1 MLKNWTI
8 ITQAVKHGAEGVL
21 VREKYLTSQN
31 HPNHRLTDNLI
42 SIIGN
47 KETSK
52 RIALA
57 GEEFR
62 VNQHLYQKKG
72 GRPLSSYAVEY
83 CLTLPKGC
91 RPTTKQWQE
100 IVKDCCVT
108 LAKLVNLSNTEVK
121 QYQKQIRAVLH
132 QQDQSIK
139 QGTGDHV
146 HLIIGKVVGARVLK
160 ELQQKKATKTLK
172 QAFNAATLKHVG
184 ISHADYKPYEANR
197 GKRIETY
204 KYHRRAI
211 AKAHDSQKEISRLQ
225 YYTDEWIKSAKS
237 KNHPSSARFKRKLDR
252 TKDLLEEKILT
263 RDQKIQVEKIA
274 SLINRTK

>member
-146 HLIIGKVVGARVLK
+146 HLMIGKVVGARVLK

-172 QAFNAATLKHVG
+172 QAFNAAVLKHIG
-184 ISHADYKPYEANR
+184 ISNSNYKPCKSNR
-197 GKRIETY
+197 GDRLENY
-204 KYHRRAI
+204 KYHKQELDKILNVQKDISGLQNDTDKWLNSIERKTPHKTERLRRKI
-211 AKAHDSQKEISRLQ
+211 DKDLKNISHKTLSKHQKTQ
-225 YYTDEWIKSAKS
+225 TDRIKS
-237 KNHPSSARFKRKLDR
+237 KL
-252 TKDLLEEKILT
+252 
-263 RDQKIQVEKIA
+263 A
-274 SLINRTK
+274 H

>member
-21 VREKYLTSQN
+21 VREKYLTSKN

-83 CLTLPKGC
+83 CLTLPKGY

-100 IVKDCCVT
+100 IAKDCCVT

-132 QQDQSIK
+132 QQDQTIK

-146 HLIIGKVVGARVLK
+146 HLIIGKVVGTRVLK

-172 QAFNAATLKHVG
+172 QAFNASVLKHVG
-184 ISHADYKPYEANR
+184 VSHTSYKPYEINR
-197 GKRIETY
+197 GKRLATIQYQNKIAEQTY
-204 KYHRRAI
+204 EIQLILDNLTKSTKKWLNLMEAGKHHHAKRLHRRI
-211 AKAHDSQKEISRLQ
+211 SSNLNSLHDKSLSGSQVNHVAR
-225 YYTDEWIKSAKS
+225 IKS
-237 KNHPSSARFKRKLDR
+237 
-252 TKDLLEEKILT
+252 LLKI
-263 RDQKIQVEKIA
+263 
-274 SLINRTK
+274 

>member
-83 CLTLPKGC
+83 CLTLPKGY

-100 IVKDCCVT
+100 IAKDCCVT

-132 QQDQSIK
+132 QQDQTIK

-146 HLIIGKVVGARVLK
+146 HLIIGKVVGTRVLR

-172 QAFNAATLKHVG
+172 QAFNASVLKHVG
-184 ISHADYKPYEANR
+184 VSHTSYKPYEINR
-197 GKRIETY
+197 GKRLATIQYQNKIAEQTY
-204 KYHRRAI
+204 EIQLILDNLTKSTKKWLNLMEAGKHHHAKRLHRRI
-211 AKAHDSQKEISRLQ
+211 SSNLNSLHDKSLSGSQVTHVAR
-225 YYTDEWIKSAKS
+225 IKS
-237 KNHPSSARFKRKLDR
+237 
-252 TKDLLEEKILT
+252 LLKI
-263 RDQKIQVEKIA
+263 
-274 SLINRTK
+274 

>member
-21 VREKYLTSQN
+21 IRERYLTSQK

-57 GEEFR
+57 GEEYR

-108 LAKLVNLSNTEVK
+108 LAKLVKLSNTEVK
-121 QYQKQIRAVLH
+121 QYQKQVRAVLH
-132 QQDQSIK
+132 QQDQSTK
-139 QGTGDHV
+139 QGSGDHV
-146 HLIIGKVVGARVLK
+146 HLIVGKVVGTRVLK
-160 ELQQKKATKTLK
+160 ELQQKKATRTLK
-172 QAFNAATLKHVG
+172 QAFNASVLKHVG
-184 ISHADYKPYEANR
+184 ISNTDYKPYEINR
-197 GKRIETY
+197 GKRLATAQYQKRITEQNYEIQKLINNLTSSTN
-204 KYHRRAI
+204 KWFNLMEEGKHHHAKRLHRRI
-211 AKAHDSQKEISRLQ
+211 SSNLNFLNDKNLNDSQAIHMAK
-225 YYTDEWIKSAKS
+225 IKS
-237 KNHPSSARFKRKLDR
+237 
-252 TKDLLEEKILT
+252 LLKI
-263 RDQKIQVEKIA
+263 
-274 SLINRTK
+274 

>member
-172 QAFNAATLKHVG
+172 QAFNAAVLKHIG
-184 ISHADYKPYEANR
+184 ISNSNYKPYKSNR
-197 GKRIETY
+197 GGRLENY
-204 KYHRRAI
+204 KYHKQELDKILNVQKDISGLQNDTDKWLNSIERKTPHKTERLRRKI
-211 AKAHDSQKEISRLQ
+211 DKDLKNISHKTLSKHQKTQ
-225 YYTDEWIKSAKS
+225 TDRIKS
-237 KNHPSSARFKRKLDR
+237 KL
-252 TKDLLEEKILT
+252 
-263 RDQKIQVEKIA
+263 A
-274 SLINRTK
+274 H

>member
-21 VREKYLTSQN
+21 IREKYLTSQK

-57 GEEFR
+57 GEEYR

-108 LAKLVNLSNTEVK
+108 LAKLVKLSNTEVK
-121 QYQKQIRAVLH
+121 QYQKQVRAVLH
-132 QQDQSIK
+132 QQDQSTK
-139 QGTGDHV
+139 QGSRDHV
-146 HLIIGKVVGARVLK
+146 HLIVGKVVGTRVLK
-160 ELQQKKATKTLK
+160 ELQQKKATRTLK
-172 QAFNAATLKHVG
+172 QAFNASVLKHVG
-184 ISHADYKPYEANR
+184 ISNTDYKPYEINR
-197 GKRIETY
+197 GKRLATAQYQKRITEQNYEIQKLINNLTSSTN
-204 KYHRRAI
+204 KWFNLMEEGKHHHAKRLHRRI
-211 AKAHDSQKEISRLQ
+211 SSNLNFLNDKNLNDSQAIHMAK
-225 YYTDEWIKSAKS
+225 IKS
-237 KNHPSSARFKRKLDR
+237 
-252 TKDLLEEKILT
+252 LLKI
-263 RDQKIQVEKIA
+263 
-274 SLINRTK
+274 

>member
-21 VREKYLTSQN
+21 IREKYLTSQK

-52 RIALA
+52 RIALP
-57 GEEFR
+57 GEEYR

-108 LAKLVNLSNTEVK
+108 LAKLVKLSNTEVK
-121 QYQKQIRAVLH
+121 QYQKQVRAVLH
-132 QQDQSIK
+132 QQDQSTK
-139 QGTGDHV
+139 QGSGDHV
-146 HLIIGKVVGARVLK
+146 HLIVGKVVGTRVLK
-160 ELQQKKATKTLK
+160 ELQQKKATRTLK
-172 QAFNAATLKHVG
+172 QAFNASVLKHVG
-184 ISHADYKPYEANR
+184 ISNTDYKPYEINR
-197 GKRIETY
+197 GKRLATAQYQKRITEQNYEIQKLINNLTSSTN
-204 KYHRRAI
+204 KWFNLMEEGKHHHAKRLHRRI
-211 AKAHDSQKEISRLQ
+211 SSNLNFLNDKNLNDSQAIHMAK
-225 YYTDEWIKSAKS
+225 IKS
-237 KNHPSSARFKRKLDR
+237 
-252 TKDLLEEKILT
+252 LLKI
-263 RDQKIQVEKIA
+263 
-274 SLINRTK
+274 

>member
-21 VREKYLTSQN
+21 IREKYLTSQK

-57 GEEFR
+57 GEEYR

-108 LAKLVNLSNTEVK
+108 LAKLVKLSNTEVK
-121 QYQKQIRAVLH
+121 QYQKQVRAVLH
-132 QQDQSIK
+132 QQDQSTK
-139 QGTGDHV
+139 QGSGDHV
-146 HLIIGKVVGARVLK
+146 HLIVGKVVGTRVLK
-160 ELQQKKATKTLK
+160 ELQQKKATRTLK
-172 QAFNAATLKHVG
+172 QAFNASVLKHVG
-184 ISHADYKPYEANR
+184 ISNTDYKPYEINR
-197 GKRIETY
+197 GKRLATAQYQKRITEQNYEIQKLINNLTSSTN
-204 KYHRRAI
+204 KWFNLMEEGKHHHAKRLHRRI
-211 AKAHDSQKEISRLQ
+211 SSNLNFLNDKNLNDSQAIHMAK
-225 YYTDEWIKSAKS
+225 IKS
-237 KNHPSSARFKRKLDR
+237 
-252 TKDLLEEKILT
+252 LLKI
-263 RDQKIQVEKIA
+263 
-274 SLINRTK
+274 

>member
-83 CLTLPKGC
+83 CLTLPKGY

-100 IVKDCCVT
+100 IAKDCCVT

-132 QQDQSIK
+132 QQDQTIK

-146 HLIIGKVVGARVLK
+146 HLIIGKVVGTRVLK

-172 QAFNAATLKHVG
+172 QAFNASVLKHVG
-184 ISHADYKPYEANR
+184 VSHTSYKPYEINR
-197 GKRIETY
+197 GKRLATIQYQNKIAEQTY
-204 KYHRRAI
+204 EIQLILDNLTKSTKKWLNLMEAGKHHHAKRLHRRI
-211 AKAHDSQKEISRLQ
+211 SSNLNSLHDKSLSGSQVNHVAR
-225 YYTDEWIKSAKS
+225 IKS
-237 KNHPSSARFKRKLDR
+237 
-252 TKDLLEEKILT
+252 LLKI
-263 RDQKIQVEKIA
+263 
-274 SLINRTK
+274 